1 MAERLKHR
9 LLDQPCNIATA
20 TATSS
25 SSSVGGPGGS
35 VNVGG
40 GAVGGLVDVVCG
52 PDAYRH
58 LPRLLATTHDSG
70 LPAGNYS

>member
-25 SSSVGGPGGS
+25 SSS
-35 VNVGG
+35 VGG